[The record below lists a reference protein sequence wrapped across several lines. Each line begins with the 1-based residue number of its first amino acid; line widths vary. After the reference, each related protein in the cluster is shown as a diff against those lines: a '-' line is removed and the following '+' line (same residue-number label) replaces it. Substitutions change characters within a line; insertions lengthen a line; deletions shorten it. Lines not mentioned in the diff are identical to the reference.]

1 MSPAYNLNEFKE
13 EIIDGKVY
21 YMSPS
26 ANPRHGR
33 IIGNIYFIF
42 KSYLKGKTCEVFTD
56 TIDIFLNEEGT
67 DKVIPDVSVLCDPD
81 KFTDKGYHGV
91 PSLIVEVISPTSI
104 KRDRETKFH
113 KYEAY
118 GAKEYWIVDPL
129 NKSIEQFILHEGKY
143 RLEGVYTQLDEADK
157 GRLYEEQ
164 EVVKQFKTSIF
175 SELTIDVDDI
185 F

>member
-26 ANPRHGR
+26 ASPRHGR

-56 TIDIFLNEEGT
+56 TIDVFLNEEGT
-67 DKVIPDVSVLCDPD
+67 DKVIPDVSILCDPER
-81 KFTDKGYHGV
+81 FTDKGYNGV

-104 KRDRETKFH
+104 KRDRETKFY

-118 GAKEYWIVDPL
+118 GVKEYWIVDPL
-129 NKSIEQFILHEGKY
+129 NKSIEQFVLQDGKY
-143 RLEGVYTQLDEADK
+143 KLSGVYTQLDEAEK
-157 GRLYEEQ
+157 ERLHEEQ
-164 EVVKQFKTSIF
+164 GFVKQFKTTIF
-175 SELTIDVDDI
+175 PELVIDIDDI

>member
-1 MSPAYNLNEFKE
+1 MGPAYNLNEFKE

-33 IIGNIYFIF
+33 AIGNIYYIF

-56 TIDIFLNEEGT
+56 TIEIFLNEEGT
-67 DKVIPDVSVLCDPD
+67 DKVIPDVSVLCDPE
-81 KFTDKGYHGV
+81 KFTDKGYHGI

-104 KRDRETKFH
+104 KRDRETKFY

-118 GAKEYWIVDPL
+118 GVGEYWIVDPL
-129 NKSIEQFILHEGKY
+129 NKSIEQFILREGKY
-143 RLEGVYTQLDEADK
+143 RLAGVYTQLDEAEK
-157 GRLYEEQ
+157 ERLYEEQ
-164 EVVKQFKTSIF
+164 EVVKQFKTSLF
-175 SELTIDVDDI
+175 SEFIIDIDDI